1 MNTVSIKELSDI
13 TVVKGYDAAV
23 YGSAASNG
31 VILVNTEHAL
41 DMDTRVEVE
50 TVNGVSFVGRT
61 LSLLNGDQFRQYLTR
76 LGLTQY
82 KGDELLEAYPFL
94 KNGSKDYTY
103 KNSTDWQKEIFKPAL
118 QQKIY

>member
-1 MNTVSIKELSDI
+1 MLTDQNLSLAFTGYSRNLLNTVSIKELSDI

-61 LSLLNGDQFRQYLTR
+61 LSLLNGDQFRSVS
-76 LGLTQY
+76 
-82 KGDELLEAYPFL
+82 YPV
-94 KNGSKDYTY
+94 GIDSV
-103 KNSTDWQKEIFKPAL
+103 
-118 QQKIY
+118 